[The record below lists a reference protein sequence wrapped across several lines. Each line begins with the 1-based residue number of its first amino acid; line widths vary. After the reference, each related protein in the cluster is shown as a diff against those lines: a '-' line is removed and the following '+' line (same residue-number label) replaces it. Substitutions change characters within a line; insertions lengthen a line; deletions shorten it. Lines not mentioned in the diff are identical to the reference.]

1 MPGGPR
7 EVGLVDRLSVEG
19 PKDNLKI
26 LTGLVCWP
34 RPVAMAGQDSVLESA
49 SLIAGSSLQGPGLAE
64 GIRSSVLRLI
74 PRHQGTAI

>member
-1 MPGGPR
+1 M
-7 EVGLVDRLSVEG
+7 GLVDRLSVEG

-26 LTGLVCWP
+26 PTGLVCWP
-34 RPVAMAGQDSVLESA
+34 RPVAMAGQDSVLLESA

-64 GIRSSVLRLI
+64 GIRSSVLWLI